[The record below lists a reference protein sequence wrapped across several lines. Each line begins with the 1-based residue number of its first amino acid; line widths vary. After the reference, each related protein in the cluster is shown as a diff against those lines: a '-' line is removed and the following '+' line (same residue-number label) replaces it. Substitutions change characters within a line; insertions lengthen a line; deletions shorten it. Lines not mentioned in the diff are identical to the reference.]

1 MAWIILFVAIITGV
15 SGTLSLKLASLGN
28 KRWYI
33 AVVVGYA
40 TALTLLSITLRM
52 GLPLNIVYGIWTAT
66 GVVLTATLSRLI
78 FKEPLSRTMVLGIGM
93 IIAGVLLLELGN
105 VR

>member
-1 MAWIILFVAIITGV
+1 MAWIVLFVAIVTGV
-15 SGTLSLKLASLGN
+15 SGTLSLKLASLGH

-33 AVVVGYA
+33 AVVAGYT
-40 TALTLLSITLRM
+40 TALTLLSVTLRM

-66 GVVLTATLSRLI
+66 GVALTATLGRLI

-93 IIAGVLLLELGN
+93 IITGVLLLELGN
-105 VR
+105 MR